1 MADRYQEQRASEP
14 VIDQVLIKK
23 IVADGD
29 ARILVDEAKQFGVAA
44 KNYGLTKSQ
53 IRGVFG
59 TVRQIQASWD
69 NEKSDPKQ
77 NLRKVLLLKPRLAYQ
92 GVRQDPVKP
101 LAKALTAAIDVVAEG
116 KDADEQKRRF
126 GYFVDLFE
134 AILAYHTEAGGK

>member
-1 MADRYQEQRASEP
+1 MKPSSSASRP
-14 VIDQVLIKK
+14 RTI
-23 IVADGD
+23 
-29 ARILVDEAKQFGVAA
+29 
-44 KNYGLTKSQ
+44 GLTKSQ

-59 TVRQIQASWD
+59 TVRQIQAGWD

-92 GVRQDPVKP
+92 GVRQGPVKP